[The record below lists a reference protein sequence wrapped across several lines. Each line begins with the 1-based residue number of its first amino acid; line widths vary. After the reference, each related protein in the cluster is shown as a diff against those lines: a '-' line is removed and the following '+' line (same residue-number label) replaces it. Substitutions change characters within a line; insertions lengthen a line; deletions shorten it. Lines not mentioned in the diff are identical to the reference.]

1 MLKTTMYEFNKNDDN
16 FSDLK
21 WLISVKQ
28 APGDT
33 RDYTKLVMVKNG
45 WAHRSDGSM
54 LKSVQLEIE
63 HGGYIAIKSAG
74 FIYLGFIK
82 EFGENECPDFAGI
95 YQKFNL
101 LEHTLACDGLG
112 GWARCFTT
120 VTMQSKQIFD
130 AMKFRDLC
138 NDLFGE
144 VYHGAGED
152 AVFFCDA
159 SLKKKGLLMPIKQ

>member
-33 RDYTKLVMVKNG
+33 REYTKLVMVRNG

-63 HGGYIAIKSAG
+63 PGGYIAIKASG

-82 EFGENECPDFAGI
+82 EFGEKECPDFSDL
-95 YQKFNL
+95 YQKFKSL
-101 LEHTLACDGLG
+101 DHMLDSEGLG
-112 GWARCFTT
+112 GWSRCFTT
-120 VTMQSKQIFD
+120 VTMQSKQVFD

-138 NDLFGE
+138 NDLFGN
-144 VYHGAGED
+144 VYHGAEED
-152 AVFFCDA
+152 PVFFCDA
-159 SLKKKGLLMPIKQ
+159 SGKKKGLLMPMRK